1 MYVQF
6 GFVAILHRSL
16 LIRNLLCSRLL
27 AAIQVHYTL
36 CIVSVWTVIITP
48 TMEFSESDSDV
59 ASTMSYTV
67 ENANGI
73 VEEISDQFK
82 DILGTVK
89 CKSVLNLRSDM
100 FKKPNKDKCVDWLIE
115 MCDTMRRTRM
125 LLLGATQRID
135 ELQRELIESQKFEID
150 AQKQLIE
157 CKENQIISM
166 QQNVRSEIQ
175 NLQTEVKDTV
185 QAEIKSYSEIVQK
198 SASSSTANFA
208 PENIEKMMKK
218 VVEDD
223 DRSKNL
229 MVFGLEEGGD
239 ELLHDSVV
247 NLLAT
252 LDEKPKLETVH
263 RIGVSKPGYKRPVKI
278 VLRSSEIVRQILLR
292 STRLKCNEKFSS
304 VYLAPDR
311 CLEERIKHRN
321 LVLELREKRMG
332 DNSKR
337 FVIRNGHIIDV
348 S

>member
-1 MYVQF
+1 
-6 GFVAILHRSL
+6 
-16 LIRNLLCSRLL
+16 
-27 AAIQVHYTL
+27 
-36 CIVSVWTVIITP
+36 
-48 TMEFSESDSDV
+48 MEFSESDSDV
-59 ASTMSYTV
+59 ASTMSYAV

-73 VEEISDQFK
+73 VEEISDHFK

-100 FKKPNKDKCVDWLIE
+100 FKKPNKDKCVEWLIE
-115 MCDTMRRTRM
+115 ICDTMRRTRM

-135 ELQRELIESQKFEID
+135 ELQRELIESQKFEIY

-157 CKENQIISM
+157 CKENQIISL
-166 QQNVRSEIQ
+166 QQNVRSEIK

-198 SASSSTANFA
+198 SASSSITENFA

-229 MVFGLEEGGD
+229 MVFGLEEGDD

-252 LDEKPKLETVH
+252 LDEKPKLESVH
-263 RIGVSKPGYKRPVKI
+263 RIGASKPGNRRPVKI

-292 STRLKCNEKFSS
+292 STRLKNDEKFSS

-337 FVIRNGHIIDV
+337 FVMRNGHIIDV